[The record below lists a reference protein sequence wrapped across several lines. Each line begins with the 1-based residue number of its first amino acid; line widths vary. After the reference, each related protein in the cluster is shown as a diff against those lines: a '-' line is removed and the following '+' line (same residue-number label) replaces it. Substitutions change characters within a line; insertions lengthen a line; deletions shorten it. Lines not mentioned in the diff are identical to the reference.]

1 MFYVTPCAVS
11 PTCTVA
17 LVIPRLHT
25 NDFYYSVFGRRATS
39 LLADADRPA
48 AIHYNHDS
56 QYFLESSLYCSV
68 GFVYP
73 CFFQWMRSAGPVAKL
88 QPCVASLICIAAH

>member
-17 LVIPRLHT
+17 LVIPRLRT
-25 NDFYYSVFGRRATS
+25 NDLYYSVLGRRATS

-48 AIHYNHDS
+48 AIHYNHNS

-68 GFVYP
+68 GFVYL
-73 CFFQWMRSAGPVAKL
+73 CFFQRMLSAGPVAKL
-88 QPCVASLICIAAH
+88 QPCAASLICIAAN